1 MPWAQGM
8 EPRMAGGCPAGHAP
22 GRGVPVGRGVQSPAP
37 GKYPR
42 LSPHSP
48 CKSGPSHSQALWPR
62 SDCLSHPGPPQ
73 EGLHPV
79 LSAQALPCLA
89 RLSEQLNDSTRK
101 NGVLGQPH
109 IPTLLQTQ
117 GNLRVGAATPRG
129 WGRSHGSPVMGG
141 GCQEGNC
148 PGRNHKRAEPAP
160 PELWAVLWAPRE

>member
-1 MPWAQGM
+1 M
-8 EPRMAGGCPAGHAP
+8 
-22 GRGVPVGRGVQSPAP
+22 GRGVQSPAP

-48 CKSGPSHSQALWPR
+48 CKSGLSHSQALWPR

-89 RLSEQLNDSTRK
+89 RLSERLNDSTRK
-101 NGVLGQPH
+101 NGVLRQPH

-129 WGRSHGSPVMGG
+129 WGGPTGV
-141 GCQEGNC
+141 
-148 PGRNHKRAEPAP
+148 P
-160 PELWAVLWAPRE
+160 